1 MLKNP
6 VQEESDI
13 ESDYSNRTVKA
24 GNEDTRH
31 SRINIDSIKN
41 MSILDENEV
50 SEKNLEQFAG

>member
-41 MSILDENEV
+41 MSILDEDEV
-50 SEKNLEQFAG
+50 SEKNLE